1 MSFEYED
8 LFLMILN
15 KIVITPFLF
24 SVCGIRSGYRT
35 SQHRV
40 KRIVQGNN
48 ADYAEWPW
56 QISLRKGN
64 GTYIG
69 RSFFFVLGIWNH
81 HLP

>member
-1 MSFEYED
+1 
-8 LFLMILN
+8 MISN
-15 KIVITPFLF
+15 KIVLTCFF

-48 ADYAEWPW
+48 VDYAEWPW
-56 QISLRKGN
+56 QISIRKRN

-69 RSFFFVLGIWNH
+69 RSFFFVLGIWNY

>member
-1 MSFEYED
+1 
-8 LFLMILN
+8 MILN
-15 KIVITPFLF
+15 CTDMIFF

-35 SQHRV
+35 GQHRV

-56 QISLRKGN
+56 QISLRKRN

-69 RSFFFVLGIWNH
+69 RFFFLRFRSMELSLTIN
-81 HLP
+81 LSS